1 MFNST
6 KYVQLYKMYPTVYK
20 SAKYTSKN
28 PTILIVTAIF
38 LININNDVNLSIIN
52 NRYYEFYYELI

>member
-20 SAKYTSKN
+20 SVKYTSKN
-28 PTILIVTAIF
+28 PTILIATAIF
-38 LININNDVNLSIIN
+38 LININYDVKLSIKN
-52 NRYYEFYYELI
+52 NSYY